1 MGIAAVWNFA
11 PRSRILNDSGN
22 GMRSFLKLFLGLIAI
37 APFILVGLVFLA
49 IDSLPLVDRAAEVT
63 PASIER
69 ANRILNN
76 NDPRRLKPGTV
87 RTIVVSQAD
96 FDLAANY
103 LAHRFV
109 DGSARAN
116 LHSGVT
122 RITASLPLPLLPVQR
137 FVNLEATLKG
147 GTGLPKFGY
156 LSVGRLTLPGWASDW
171 LVSRVLEH
179 LFGEEEVVIFNR
191 AIQNISV
198 GESKLS
204 LTYEWRRDFVDTMRN
219 VMLPPEEQQ
228 RLRFYHERLVAV
240 IRETR
245 SESISLID
253 LMVPLFQLA
262 EGRSIDGDPV
272 AENRAAILVLTLY
285 ANGSTAGSLLPSAKT
300 WPSPD
305 RRKVTLSKRDDF
317 PKHFI
322 ISAALAAYAG
332 TPLADAVGVYK
343 EIADSHGGS
352 GFSFND
358 IAADRAGAMFGEQAA
373 KNASS
378 AKRLQQRVAAG
389 VSELFMMPITEDLPE
404 YMSEDLFKHRYGGI
418 DAPAYNAMMADIER
432 RVARLPLYR

>member
-1 MGIAAVWNFA
+1 
-11 PRSRILNDSGN
+11 
-22 GMRSFLKLFLGLIAI
+22 MRYILKLFLGFITI
-37 APFILVGLVFLA
+37 VPFILVGLVFLA

-116 LHSGVT
+116 LHDGVT
-122 RITASLPLPLLPVQR
+122 TITASLPLPILPTQG
-137 FVNLEATLKG
+137 FANLEATLMG
-147 GTGLPKFGY
+147 GPGLPRLGY
-156 LSVGRLTLPGWASDW
+156 LRIGSLTLPGWASNW
-171 LVSRVLEH
+171 LARHTLESV
-179 LFGEEEVVIFNR
+179 FGAEEVVIFSR
-191 AIQNISV
+191 TIENISIGSDKV
-198 GESKLS
+198 S
-204 LTYEWRRDFVDTMRN
+204 LTYQWRKDFVDTVRN
-219 VMLPPEEQQ
+219 VLLPEEEQQ
-228 RLRFYHERLVAV
+228 RLRFYHERLVAL
-240 IRETR
+240 IRATR

-285 ANGSTAGSLLPSAKT
+285 ANGSTAGSLLPNAKS
-300 WPSPD
+300 WPSAD
-305 RRKVTLSKRDDF
+305 KRKVTLSKRDDF

-358 IAADRAGAMFGEQAA
+358 IAADRAGAMFGEQAS

-389 VSELFMMPITEDLPE
+389 VTELFMMPITEDLPE